1 MTVVRRTIRSIP
13 FRSADETWTFIV
25 DLIAPK
31 SGKARDELLSIAGI
45 ASSMITETV
54 MTESPIVVYG
64 SGPRLR
70 LYCLYDQ
77 DATSGSKA
85 SESDLSFVPTED
97 NWNLSLPSPS
107 ADLGWVAKALKA
119 KSTHVAP
126 RDQSDK
132 VEEAED
138 TEESSRQEN
147 QIDKEAF
154 LRL

>member
-13 FRSADETWTFIV
+13 FRSADDTWTFIV

-54 MTESPIVVYG
+54 MIESPIVIYG

-70 LYCLYDQ
+70 IYCLYDQ

-85 SESDLSFVPTED
+85 SESDLSFVPTKD
-97 NWNLSLPSPS
+97 DWNMSLPAPS
-107 ADLGWVAKALKA
+107 ADLAWVEKALKA
-119 KSTHVAP
+119 KSTRITA

-138 TEESSRQEN
+138 AEESSVQQN
-147 QIDKEAF
+147 HIDKEAF

>member
-13 FRSADETWTFIV
+13 FRSADDTWTFIV

-64 SGPRLR
+64 AGPRLR
-70 LYCLYDQ
+70 VYCLYDH
-77 DATSGSKA
+77 DATSGTKA
-85 SESDLSFVPTED
+85 SESDLSFVPTMD
-97 NWNLSLPSPS
+97 DWNLSLPCPS
-107 ADLGWVAKALKA
+107 ADLTWVVSALKA
-119 KSTHVAP
+119 KSTHIKA

-132 VEEAED
+132 VEEVED
-138 TEESSRQEN
+138 TEESFRQET
-147 QIDKEAF
+147 QIDKGAF

>member
-25 DLIAPK
+25 NLIAPK
-31 SGKARDELLSIAGI
+31 SGKARNELLSIAGI

-70 LYCLYDQ
+70 IYCLYDQ
-77 DATSGSKA
+77 DATDSSKA

-97 NWNLSLPSPS
+97 DWNLSLPAPS
-107 ADLGWVAKALKA
+107 ADLAWVSKALKD
-119 KSTHVAP
+119 KSTHVAA

-138 TEESSRQEN
+138 AKESSTQEN
-147 QIDKEAF
+147 QIDKGAF